1 MHNICIL
8 FITYVYIY
16 DNHKDIYRYSYN
28 TIRNMKQYPFSLL
41 IHNIWPP
48 VYVLYIGVIT
58 SFHAVCFNV
67 Q

>member
-1 MHNICIL
+1 M
-8 FITYVYIY
+8 ITIKTYI
-16 DNHKDIYRYSYN
+16 D
-28 TIRNMKQYPFSLL
+28 TVNMKQYPFSLL